1 MVVVEFKAMNLQV
14 KKQERNKEKLL
25 ANTEWLVTSLVL
37 LLLDT

>member
-1 MVVVEFKAMNLQV
+1 MVVVESMNLQV

-25 ANTEWLVTSLVL
+25 ANTEWLVISLVL